1 MLLSK
6 LLEFK
11 FWNTNTNN
19 CTKIIES
26 ESDISINKINKQINK
41 QIHTI
46 KCHIC
51 GVICPIKCLDEHLQ
65 GKRCTNTAYRLNPN
79 INKTYDVKKIIHN
92 ITKSAIK
99 NVINYY
105 QIKRMKI
112 VYDYNNLDF
121 VVFKRLTGL
130 DLLTCV
136 SNITIFQNTHNK
148 LTNDINL
155 FIQNS
160 TDYDLDEMNDEISS
174 YYDDIL
180 SSLYDVNN
188 ALKILARN
196 LKLKDSIKLI
206 QNTARHLIDCS

>member
-11 FWNTNTNN
+11 FWNTSTNN
-19 CTKIIES
+19 CTKIVES
-26 ESDISINKINKQINK
+26 ESDISINKQIN
-41 QIHTI
+41 TI

-148 LTNDINL
+148 LTDDINI
-155 FIQNS
+155 FIQNM
-160 TDYDLDEMNDEISS
+160 TYYDLDEIENEK
-174 YYDDIL
+174 
-180 SSLYDVNN
+180 SSLYEANN

>member
-1 MLLSK
+1 M
-6 LLEFK
+6 
-11 FWNTNTNN
+11 
-19 CTKIIES
+19 
-26 ESDISINKINKQINK
+26 
-41 QIHTI
+41 
-46 KCHIC
+46 
-51 GVICPIKCLDEHLQ
+51 DEHLQ

-148 LTNDINL
+148 LTDDINI
-155 FIQNS
+155 FIQNM
-160 TDYDLDEMNDEISS
+160 TYYDLDEIENEK
-174 YYDDIL
+174 
-180 SSLYDVNN
+180 SSLYEANN